1 MMTWTISSRRKKLRF
16 NDRGSNDL
24 VKIIDS
30 QNDKIEDLSKA
41 LDIIRDEN
49 QALYLEIKNLQAI
62 EESHKKLNGK
72 LREEI
77 IQLKKDAKDM
87 LNYP

>member
-49 QALYLEIKNLQAI
+49 QALYLEIT
-62 EESHKKLNGK
+62 
-72 LREEI
+72 
-77 IQLKKDAKDM
+77 QLHVFM
-87 LNYP
+87 RLM

>member
-1 MMTWTISSRRKKLRF
+1 MIWTISSRRKKLRF

-41 LDIIRDEN
+41 LDFIRDEN
-49 QALYLEIKNLQAI
+49 QALYLEIKNLQTI

>member
-1 MMTWTISSRRKKLRF
+1 MTWTISSRRKKLRF

-30 QNDKIEDLSKA
+30 QNDKIKDLSKA

-49 QALYLEIKNLQAI
+49 QALYLEIKNLQTI

-77 IQLKKDAKDM
+77 MKLKKDAKDM

>member
-1 MMTWTISSRRKKLRF
+1 M
-16 NDRGSNDL
+16 
-24 VKIIDS
+24 
-30 QNDKIEDLSKA
+30 
-41 LDIIRDEN
+41 
-49 QALYLEIKNLQAI
+49 QALYLEIKNLQTI